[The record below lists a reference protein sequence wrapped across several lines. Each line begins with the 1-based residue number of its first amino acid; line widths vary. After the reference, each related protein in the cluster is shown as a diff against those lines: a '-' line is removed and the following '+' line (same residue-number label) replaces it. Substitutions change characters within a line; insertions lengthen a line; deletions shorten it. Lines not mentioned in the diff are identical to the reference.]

1 MGHQIRSSVNK
12 ACLLGFIVLALAN
25 YKNITSVRRN
35 TIIPTPNLR
44 EVKLKKI
51 LFVTLFFLMLFFSA
65 AARTEASEDI
75 LKLRAAA
82 ENGDAQAQYKLGL
95 AYRTGQGVK
104 PNDAEA
110 VKWYRKSADQG
121 NAEGQL
127 ELGSCYNSGYGEKQN
142 YTVALKWFRLAA
154 NQGNPKAQYLVG
166 AYYERGLGGVPM
178 IPDEAVKWYRLAA
191 DQGNAYAQDALKR
204 LEVNT
209 VVGTKTPK
217 EINTLRG
224 AGKKVNAKA
233 LKATESG
240 GNNAKHAESD
250 KLKRAL
256 EKKIRK
262 KEIEKEERE
271 TRRLERQAKAN
282 NGDRSNNAQ
291 LLREAQIAN
300 EQLREEL
307 NRQAQAQAM
316 AALAQI
322 EGQIQGIEQEESYRV
337 SAALG
342 APTRSGSFSE
352 SASNANLVFAEYAS
366 RKRVLQ
372 QQKQQILQQLW
383 QLQQQQQRPKE

>member
-1 MGHQIRSSVNK
+1 
-12 ACLLGFIVLALAN
+12 
-25 YKNITSVRRN
+25 
-35 TIIPTPNLR
+35 
-44 EVKLKKI
+44 
-51 LFVTLFFLMLFFSA
+51 MLFFSA